1 MDPRTLRTGR
11 GVTRVAAIDCGTNSL
26 RLLVADLD
34 PVAGTL
40 VDVDRRMKVVR
51 LGEGVDRTG
60 RISAAALART
70 QAALAGFVALT
81 RRLGTERVRMVA
93 TSATRDADN
102 RAEFVDMVRATLGG
116 EPEVVTGE
124 EEAALSFA
132 GATRELVGRGVSEPP
147 YLVVDVGG
155 GSTEF
160 VLGGDDPTSQVVTAV
175 SVDVGCVRLTERHVR
190 NDPPAAE
197 QVAALTADVDAALDR
212 AALAVPLRRAATL
225 VGVAGTVTT
234 LGGMA
239 LGLDRYDAS
248 RIHGTRIAATR
259 VGELT
264 DQLLAMTHDE
274 RAAVPV
280 MHPGRVDVIA
290 AGAVVVRRL
299 VERVGLPELVVSEHD
314 ILDGLAWSLR

>member
-1 MDPRTLRTGR
+1 
-11 GVTRVAAIDCGTNSL
+11 VTRVAAIDCGTNSL

-34 PVAGTL
+34 PAAGTL
-40 VDVDRRMKVVR
+40 VDVDRRMEVVR

-60 RISAAALART
+60 RLSPAALRRT
-70 QAALAGFVALT
+70 QAGLARFVALT
-81 RRLGTERVRMVA
+81 RRLGVERVRMVA
-93 TSATRDADN
+93 TSATRDAAN
-102 RAEFVDMVRATLGG
+102 RLEFVDMVRDTLGA
-116 EPEVVTGE
+116 EPEVVTGD

-132 GATRELVGRGVSEPP
+132 GATRELASRGVGEPP
-147 YLVVDVGG
+147 YLVFDVGG
-155 GSTEF
+155 GSTEI
-160 VLGGDDPTSQVVTAV
+160 VLGGVTSPHLLAAI
-175 SVDVGCVRLTERHVR
+175 SVDVGCVRLTERHLQD
-190 NDPPAAE
+190 DPPGVA
-197 QVAALTADVDAALDR
+197 QVAALTADVDVALDR
-212 AALAVPLRRAATL
+212 AAVAVPLDRAATV

-239 LGLDRYDAS
+239 LGLDRYDAK
-248 RIHGTRIAATR
+248 RIHGTRIPPTR

-299 VERVGLPELVVSEHD
+299 VERVGLPDLVVSEHD
-314 ILDGLAWSLR
+314 ILDGLAWSLQ